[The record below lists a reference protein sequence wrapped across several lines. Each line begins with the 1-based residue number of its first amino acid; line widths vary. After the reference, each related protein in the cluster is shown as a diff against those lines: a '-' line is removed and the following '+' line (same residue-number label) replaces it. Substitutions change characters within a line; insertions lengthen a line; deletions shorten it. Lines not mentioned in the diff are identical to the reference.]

1 MSNIEKQQTTPKKQ
15 HIVVVKV
22 ISAMTL
28 FLLGL
33 PFLMF
38 LATSYYTTK
47 GLAMDVY
54 LMGQEYTN
62 KVDQFYKE
70 NNACPANQDII
81 SVITELDITEKINF
95 LADAKGNTCYI
106 ALSLKSLNG
115 TFTNKVMVLG
125 KTFNTQLTTN
135 TAWNCYSNIHSIYL
149 PKNCSTDMPKNT
161 QINK

>member
-1 MSNIEKQQTTPKKQ
+1 MSYIEKQQTTPKKQ

-47 GLAMDVY
+47 GLTMDVY

-62 KVDQFYKE
+62 KVNQFYKE
-70 NNACPANQDII
+70 NNACPTNQDIT
-81 SVITELDITEKINF
+81 SVITELDIAEKINF
-95 LADAKGNTCYI
+95 LADAKANTCYI

-115 TFTNKVMVLG
+115 TFTNKVMVLS
-125 KTFNTQLTTN
+125 KTFDTQSTID
-135 TAWNCYSNIHSIYL
+135 TAWNCYSNIQSIYL
-149 PKNCSTDMPKNT
+149 PKKCSTNMLKNIQT
-161 QINK
+161 NK